1 MVLGERV
8 LGERVLGERVLMGKK
23 SNKAERND
31 ESRRTLVGTIGSAA
45 RAEVDER
52 GAVSPIDN
60 AWSLDWWI
68 GGDDRWHVPARESS
82 VRQSAVE
89 SAPVLETLV
98 HVPNGNIIQRVYG
111 VSGAA
116 GLIVV
121 DIQNRS
127 PGAVVIA
134 FTIKGSVSKPVRSV
148 SLDGTTL
155 VIDGTPAL
163 VLPFAPSRWFVSS
176 AGELPAIDAV
186 VEGLAK
192 TGPFPS
198 SEDSNGLEVVIM
210 YPLAHAARMRIA
222 LALGEEWPDAVA
234 LAELPSAD
242 DAARGWLALLDR
254 ATRVVLP
261 DQRLMDRVMLS
272 RSQVLLNADGGPVEV
287 AALEDWGFDSEAEYA
302 WHGLRLMDRRKARR
316 RPIATEVAASI
327 ETPEGAFLVVP
338 SWPSA
343 PSEFLVALRQGLVCD
358 TEDGVALLSVFPS
371 EWYGQP
377 VEVHAAPTRHGLVSF
392 ALRWHGS
399 RPALLWEV
407 TGAAEGLVVTAPGLD
422 SQWSSRELS
431 GDALLSEPV
440 NPPISQ

>member
-1 MVLGERV
+1 M
-8 LGERVLGERVLMGKK
+8 
-23 SNKAERND
+23 
-31 ESRRTLVGTIGSAA
+31 
-45 RAEVDER
+45 
-52 GAVSPIDN
+52 
-60 AWSLDWWI
+60 
-68 GGDDRWHVPARESS
+68 
-82 VRQSAVE
+82 
-89 SAPVLETLV
+89 
-98 HVPNGNIIQRVYG
+98 
-111 VSGAA
+111 
-116 GLIVV
+116 
-121 DIQNRS
+121 
-127 PGAVVIA
+127 VIA
-134 FTIKGSVSKPVRSV
+134 FTIKGSDSKPVRSV

-163 VLPFAPSRWFVSS
+163 VLPFAPSRWFVSNT
-176 AGELPAIDAV
+176 GEQPAIDAV
-186 VEGLAK
+186 VEGIAK

-198 SEDSNGLEVVIM
+198 TEDSNGLEVVIM

-222 LALGEEWPDAVA
+222 LALGDEWPDAVA

-316 RPIATEVAASI
+316 RPVATEVAPSI
-327 ETPEGAFLVVP
+327 ETPEGALLVVP

-358 TEDGVALLSVFPS
+358 TDDGVALLSVFPS

-407 TGAAEGLVVTAPGLD
+407 TGAGEGLVVTAPGLD

>member
-1 MVLGERV
+1 LGERVLGERV
-8 LGERVLGERVLMGKK
+8 LGERVLGERVLVSKQ
-23 SNKAERND
+23 SESID
-31 ESRRTLVGTIGSAA
+31 ESRRTLVGSVGSSA

-52 GAVSPIDN
+52 GAIFPIDN
-60 AWSLDWWI
+60 AWSLGWWI

-111 VSGAA
+111 VSGPA

-127 PGAVVIA
+127 PGAAVIA
-134 FTIKGSVSKPVRSV
+134 FTINGSAARPVRSV
-148 SLDGTTL
+148 SLDGNTL
-155 VIDGTPAL
+155 VINGTPAL
-163 VLPFAPSRWFVSS
+163 VLPFAPSRWFVSK
-176 AGELPAIDAV
+176 AGEQPAIDAV

-192 TGPFPS
+192 TGSFPA
-198 SEDSNGLEVVIM
+198 SEDPKGLEVVIM
-210 YPLAHAARMRIA
+210 YPLAHTARMRIA
-222 LALGEEWPDAVA
+222 LALGDEWPDAVS

-272 RSQVLLNADGGPVEV
+272 RSQVLLNADGGPIEV

-302 WHGLRLMDRRKARR
+302 WHGLKLRDRRKARR
-316 RPIATEVAASI
+316 RPTGAGVAANI
-327 ETPEGAFLVVP
+327 ETPDGALLVVP

-358 TEDGVALLSVFPS
+358 TDGGVALLSVFPS

-392 ALRWHGS
+392 ALRWHGL

-407 TGAAEGLVVTAPGLD
+407 SSAAEGLVVTAPGLD

-431 GDALLSEPV
+431 GDALLSEPL
-440 NPPISQ
+440 NPPIAE